1 MFGIG
6 DSRWTEKGLSFNV
19 PRWVAVGSSA
29 ARTLTLASD
38 YSCLIAKDLPNRR
51 QAIGSHYPLG
61 RHLSISVKRFLPP
74 PPSVVDYGPTTISQE
89 ISRNFTW
96 LLS

>member
-1 MFGIG
+1 M
-6 DSRWTEKGLSFNV
+6 
-19 PRWVAVGSSA
+19 
-29 ARTLTLASD
+29 TLTGALS
-38 YSCLIAKDLPNRR
+38 SFRE
-51 QAIGSHYPLG
+51 LG